1 MADVVSGE
9 LTRVR
14 HTSVRVDEIPLSKIS
29 YKPSYEEI
37 RGTVA
42 SVRLDSLLALALFLH
57 RAHALPADRGC
68 KSLCEWPAGYQQ
80 WLSAR

>member
-42 SVRLDSLLALALFLH
+42 SVRLDSLLALLFLI
-57 RAHALPADRGC
+57 AHTPYRADRGC